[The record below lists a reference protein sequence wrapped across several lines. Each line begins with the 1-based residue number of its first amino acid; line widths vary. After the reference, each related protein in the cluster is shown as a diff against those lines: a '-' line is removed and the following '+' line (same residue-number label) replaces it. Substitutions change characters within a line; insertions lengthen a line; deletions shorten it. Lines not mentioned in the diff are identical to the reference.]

1 MRLTGAIA
9 LVTGGSSGIG
19 AATARSLAGAGAR
32 LLIAGRDPA
41 RLRAVAS
48 QTGGI
53 ALACDL
59 ARASAGGGSGDGLH
73 DDLVAGQQLA
83 PPVHRDVGEQPVLDL
98 VSLGGARWEVAHRD
112 LQPGPRA
119 RRPN

>member
-19 AATARSLAGAGAR
+19 AATARALAGAGAR

-41 RLRAVAS
+41 RLRAVAD

-53 ALACDL
+53 ALADRPRMPRDRTE
-59 ARASAGGGSGDGLH
+59 AVRIGTIMEKIRSGTGH
-73 DDLVAGQQLA
+73 
-83 PPVHRDVGEQPVLDL
+83 
-98 VSLGGARWEVAHRD
+98 
-112 LQPGPRA
+112 
-119 RRPN
+119 

>member
-19 AATARSLAGAGAR
+19 AATARALAGAGAR

-59 ARASAGGGSGDGLH
+59 AALQVIVEEAGGTFTDLSGRATPEGGSVVATNGLLH
-73 DDLVAGQQLA
+73 DEALGLL
-83 PPVHRDVGEQPVLDL
+83 G
-98 VSLGGARWEVAHRD
+98 VSG
-112 LQPGPRA
+112 
-119 RRPN
+119 